1 MSIVAHAEKKGRFLC
16 EKHDKSWKREGLFVE
31 PDGLAMLEPAASRV
45 RQLGWERLS
54 LDLSCLLS
62 LLSSS
67 YCPTSVTSPQLVWC
81 YWPS

>member
-31 PDGLAMLEPAASRV
+31 PDGLAMLEPAASWV

-62 LLSSS
+62 LLTSS
-67 YCPTSVTSPQLVWC
+67 Y
-81 YWPS
+81 